1 MLKDQLR
8 SLKNILN
15 GLSDIGINPD
25 EPPVRQSERSE
36 LYQKTVEKII
46 DSGNAYYCNCSKRL
60 DQMSCSAV

>member
-8 SLKNILN
+8 EFEKNILN

-36 LYQKTVEKII
+36 AISTWLLRK
-46 DSGNAYYCNCSKRL
+46 S
-60 DQMSCSAV
+60 